1 MVANF
6 YKPECLNN
14 ESLNLEYYQNTNNT
28 YDNVKI
34 EKKYSLKCI
43 VDRVIKN
50 ECIKQKRSYDTK
62 NRYRLVAKEFDS
74 CTKNKNI

>member
-43 VDRVIKN
+43 VDGFIKN
-50 ECIKQKRSYDTK
+50 
-62 NRYRLVAKEFDS
+62 
-74 CTKNKNI
+74 